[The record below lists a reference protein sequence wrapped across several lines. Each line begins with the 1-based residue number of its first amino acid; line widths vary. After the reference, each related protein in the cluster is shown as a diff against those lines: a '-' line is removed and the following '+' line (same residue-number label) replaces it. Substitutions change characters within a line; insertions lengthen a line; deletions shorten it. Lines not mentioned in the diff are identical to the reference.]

1 MCNKPSYRKSF
12 SSVGSRP
19 AAGRVGDPFGHRR
32 RLALSM
38 GSMGSSAR
46 SCNERFGHGRHLH
59 TRCQRLQQ
67 PVVARPSPGR
77 RPLAQLGCL
86 QHARPFPGQVRGGAG
101 LGQGPCRQSSWG
113 RAGRHHR

>member
-12 SSVGSRP
+12 SSVGSRL

-38 GSMGSSAR
+38 GSSAR
-46 SCNERFGHGRHLH
+46 SCNERFGRGRQLH

-67 PVVARPSPGR
+67 PIVARPVAAAALS
-77 RPLAQLGCL
+77 
-86 QHARPFPGQVRGGAG
+86 
-101 LGQGPCRQSSWG
+101 
-113 RAGRHHR
+113 